1 MSNSYTIGLSRDQVE
16 KLLNGETVGKR
27 PYNPKYARD
36 EVVVYDGTIRIYVR
50 MLSNSEEIEEPESAF
65 NW

>member
-1 MSNSYTIGLSRDQVE
+1 MSDNLSIGLSREQVE
-16 KLLNGETVGKR
+16 KLLKGETVGKR

-36 EVVVYDGTIRIYVR
+36 KAVVYDGTLRIYVR